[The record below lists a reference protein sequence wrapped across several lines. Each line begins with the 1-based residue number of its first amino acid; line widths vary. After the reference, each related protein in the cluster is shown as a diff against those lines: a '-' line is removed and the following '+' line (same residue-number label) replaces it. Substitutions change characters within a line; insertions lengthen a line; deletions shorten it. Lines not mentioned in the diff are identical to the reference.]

1 MTWLGGIFML
11 GRGQQIGSP
20 SRSHAQHADKSSS
33 ARSATLEPKKRAPLN
48 ESQGG
53 APGTPM
59 ANTLRYMSAPPA
71 AATVASEITQWLP
84 YTLFAAL
91 SRDARFT
98 VSP

>member
-1 MTWLGGIFML
+1 
-11 GRGQQIGSP
+11 
-20 SRSHAQHADKSSS
+20 
-33 ARSATLEPKKRAPLN
+33 
-48 ESQGG
+48 
-53 APGTPM
+53 M

-98 VSP
+98 VSPITRQLLVFSARRGPLHCYGTSERATR